1 MTLIKIEQDLC
12 ESEPNTLMTVDTSA
26 IILVV
31 TVILC
36 TRSNPTSE
44 WGNSNHNDHVFK
56 IVKHSEVF
64 HPYLEGCVC
73 HLRVIKSNLR
83 CSYNYLKTSTVDY
96 DHPRDY
102 AKVTL
107 EVTML
112 QGANVL
118 FFALEYNVGLSKL
131 DPNGSHW

>member
-1 MTLIKIEQDLC
+1 M
-12 ESEPNTLMTVDTSA
+12 
-26 IILVV
+26 
-31 TVILC
+31 
-36 TRSNPTSE
+36 
-44 WGNSNHNDHVFK
+44 
-56 IVKHSEVF
+56 
-64 HPYLEGCVC
+64 C

-118 FFALEYNVGLSKL
+118 LFALEYNVGLSNRSFITFVSSL
-131 DPNGSHW
+131 ALNRPTGYCCHPGYFSAACDL